1 MNDDFSCMYLEY
13 HDAIITS
20 VKLAEQKPVMIYF
33 RSPSSDDVT
42 KGSSTVVAD
51 YNKVLPVDVVV
62 CDDWDELDRLL
73 LEKTDQISIN
83 SNVFTSTD
91 AATIKK
97 TIGMLQT
104 KLKLARL
111 NIPIAIV
118 VENDTYK
125 HVVLEARKL
134 GLQGLIPYHGDWNP
148 EDIMAGL
155 QALTDRKSHWPEN
168 IINQLPVK
176 PAFPNV
182 IYFNDDHSNTPQCT
196 DDYVLKF
203 QATYTCP
210 DNWVDLT
217 QELSQG
223 HGHLVF
229 HSEMIDRM
237 NMTVE
242 EFLDTLKNIN
252 RVTANSRLYINAI
265 IRKTTD
271 YRVVKKLK
279 KLGIDGIALD
289 FRDWPLDAVNEGTE
303 AFLRGESWW
312 PQNIIN
318 RLPGAEK
325 QNTKTKSQVI
335 VLTARQQEV
344 LNLVCRRGLSNKRIA
359 QTLHISESTVKVHIS
374 AILKSYGVRNRTQL
388 VLASTT
394 GAWQSNTVVD
404 VVLAY

>member
-1 MNDDFSCMYLEY
+1 MNDNFSYMYLEY
-13 HDAIITS
+13 HDAITTP
-20 VKLAEQKPVMIYF
+20 VKLVAQKPVMIYF

-42 KGSSTVVAD
+42 KGGSTVVAD
-51 YNKVLPVDVVV
+51 YNKVLPVDVIV

-91 AATIKK
+91 AATIKE

-111 NIPIAIV
+111 NIPIAMV

-125 HVVLEARKL
+125 HVVLEAQKL
-134 GLQGLIPYHGDWNP
+134 GLQGLIPYHGDWDP

-155 QALTDRKSHWPEN
+155 QALTDRKSHWPEH

-176 PAFPNV
+176 PALPNV

-196 DDYVLKF
+196 DGYVLKF
-203 QATYTCP
+203 QATFTCP
-210 DNWVDLT
+210 NNWVDLT

-229 HSEMIDRM
+229 HTEMIDRM
-237 NMTVE
+237 NTTIE

-252 RVTANSRLYINAI
+252 HFTANDRLYINAI

-271 YRVVKKLK
+271 YQVVKKLK
-279 KLGIDGIALD
+279 KVGIDGIALD
-289 FRDWPLDAVNEGTE
+289 FRDWTLEEVNQGAET
-303 AFLRGESWW
+303 FLRGESWW
-312 PQNIIN
+312 PKHIID
-318 RLPGAEK
+318 RLPGANANPAK
-325 QNTKTKSQVI
+325 VKPQGI
-335 VLTARQQEV
+335 VLTDRQQEV
-344 LNLVCRRGLSNKRIA
+344 FNLVCRRGLSNKKIA
-359 QTLHISESTVKVHIS
+359 QTLKISESTVKIHVS
-374 AILKSYGVRNRTQL
+374 AILKSYGVRSRTQL
-388 VLASTT
+388 VVAS
-394 GAWQSNTVVD
+394 GR
-404 VVLAY
+404 L